1 MLRGIIAELILGYTC
16 ELQLRLNGSHGAAK
30 MEGGNRLQ
38 EVPSTAHVEGGSH
51 SVAAFG
57 DGIEGGSTDL
67 RGIPAVLAAN
77 HAAFYLTEQP
87 VQVLQR
93 R

>member
-16 ELQLRLNGSHGAAK
+16 ELQLRLN
-30 MEGGNRLQ
+30 
-38 EVPSTAHVEGGSH
+38 GSH

-77 HAAFYLTEQP
+77 HAAFYLTEQA
-87 VQVLQR
+87 VQVLLR